1 MLGKLRKQYEKFMEP
16 IGKSLGSLGVT
27 PNILTVISA
36 LLGGLS
42 GFLFYIKQPVWGV
55 VAIIAVGVVD
65 MLDGAVARA
74 THKVTRFGG
83 VLDHVLDRY
92 AEFAIIIGM
101 MLGGYLSPTWAL
113 YVMFGM
119 VMASYVRAKAE
130 SLGGLKSCTVGI
142 MERQEKLILLMIG
155 GVLVLW
161 FKEALNIIAIIVGTL
176 SHITAMQRLIYTYK
190 QTGGA

>member
-1 MLGKLRKQYEKFMEP
+1 MEP
-16 IGKSLGSLGVT
+16 IGRSLGSLGIT

-42 GFLFYIKQPVWGV
+42 GFLFYIKQPILGV
-55 VAIIAVGVVD
+55 VAIIAVGMAD

-92 AEFAIIIGM
+92 AEFAIVMGM
-101 MLGGYLSPTWAL
+101 MLGGYLSPIWTLYAL
-113 YVMFGM
+113 FGM

-130 SLGGLKSCTVGI
+130 SIGGLKSCTVGI

-155 GVLVLW
+155 GILVLW
-161 FKEALNIIAIIVGTL
+161 FKGALDVIAIIVGTL
-176 SHITAMQRLIYTYK
+176 SHITAMQRLIYTYR